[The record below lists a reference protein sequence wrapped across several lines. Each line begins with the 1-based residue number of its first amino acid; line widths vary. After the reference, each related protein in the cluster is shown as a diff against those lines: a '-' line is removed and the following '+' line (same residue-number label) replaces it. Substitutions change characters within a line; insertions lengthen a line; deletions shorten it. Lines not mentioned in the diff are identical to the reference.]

1 MMAGGGA
8 NIARTIALMPRWPYS
23 SSVAAPMRRRPDEDE
38 ATRQQDADRQ
48 TKALA
53 GLAVV
58 LALGLVALFVIQ
70 HLKTEGEIEDC
81 LLAQRTNCDA
91 LIER

>member
-1 MMAGGGA
+1 MARRSEHRA
-8 NIARTIALMPRWPYS
+8 ETIALMPRGLTLS
-23 SSVAAPMRRRPDEDE
+23 LMAAPMRKRPDEDE
-38 ATRQQDADRQ
+38 RDRQQDADRQ

-53 GLAVV
+53 GLAIV